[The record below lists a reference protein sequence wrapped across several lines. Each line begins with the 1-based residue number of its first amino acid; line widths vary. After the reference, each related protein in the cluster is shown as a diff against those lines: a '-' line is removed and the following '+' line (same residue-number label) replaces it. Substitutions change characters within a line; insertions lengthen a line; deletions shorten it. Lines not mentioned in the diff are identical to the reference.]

1 MEHIL
6 RNSTYELKVSDHGA
20 EIRSFK
26 KFGKELMWQADPKF
40 WGRTSPILFPVVG
53 NFYGKEFRYEGRT
66 YRMSQHGFARDR
78 DFALINSSEN
88 ELLFE
93 LTSNE
98 DTLALYPFEFV
109 LQIGYRLSESGVS
122 ISWTVKN
129 PANKELLFSIGGH
142 PAFNCDLGNSKL
154 MFYRKGAAVSGK
166 LLSGVLADDGSGCV
180 CDRIDEYA
188 VESGELRLSKEL
200 FDIDTLIFEDR
211 QVDEVALLTLD
222 NEELVRVRFDAPL
235 VGIWSPAGQNA
246 PFVCIE
252 PWYGRCD
259 RAGFNK
265 ELSEREHGNRLNPG
279 EIFEVSYSIS

>member
-1 MEHIL
+1 MEHTL
-6 RNSTYELKVSDHGA
+6 RNSTYELQVSEHGA
-20 EIRSFK
+20 EIRSLK
-26 KFGKELMWQADPKF
+26 KHGKELMWQADPRF

-66 YRMSQHGFARDR
+66 YKMSQHGFARDR
-78 DFALINSSEN
+78 DFELINASEK

-93 LTSNE
+93 LKSDE
-98 DTLALYPFEFV
+98 DTLAAYPFEFV
-109 LQIGYRLSESGVS
+109 LQIGYQLNENGVT

-129 PANKELLFSIGGH
+129 PAEKELLFSIGGH

-154 MFYRKGAAVSGK
+154 AFFKDGAPVSGNLK
-166 LLSGVLADDGSGCV
+166 SGVLANDGSGCV

-188 VESGELRLSKEL
+188 LENGQLRLSKEL
-200 FDIDTLIFEDR
+200 FDIDTIILEDR

-222 NEELVRVRFDAPL
+222 NEEQVRVRFDSPI

-279 EIFEVSYSIS
+279 EIFEVSYTIN

>member
-1 MEHIL
+1 VEHIL
-6 RNSTYELKVSDHGA
+6 RNNTYELQVSEHGA
-20 EIRSFK
+20 EIRSLK
-26 KFGKELMWQADPKF
+26 KLGKELMWQADPKF

-53 NFYGKEFRYEGRT
+53 NFYGKEFRYEGRA
-66 YRMSQHGFARDR
+66 YKMSQHGFARDR
-78 DFALINSSEN
+78 DFKLIRSSEK

-93 LTSNE
+93 LTSDE
-98 DTLALYPFEFV
+98 DTLAMYPFEFV
-109 LQIGYRLSESGVS
+109 LQIGYFLSEDGVT

-129 PANKELLFSIGGH
+129 PAEKELLFSIGGH
-142 PAFNCDLGNSKL
+142 PAFNCDLGNAKL
-154 MFYRKGAAVSGK
+154 AFYKDGKAVSGK

-188 VESGELRLSKEL
+188 LENGELRLSGEL
-200 FDIDTLIFEDR
+200 FDIDTLIFEDC
-211 QVDEVALLTLD
+211 QVDKVSLLTLD
-222 NEELVRVRFDAPL
+222 NKELVRVCFDAPI

-259 RAGFNK
+259 RTGFNK

-279 EIFEVSYSIS
+279 EVFEVSYSIA